1 MANMEVKKRVPNAI
15 LYTNGMIKIEN
26 VRLSYPHLDRPY
38 VGKGDDGKQQ
48 TPKYGVV
55 GMLPKKT
62 HVEAKNLIVEAM
74 NEMLKVND
82 NATVSSDK
90 RFCRNGDDHEKSDTY
105 GGHWIVSA
113 RETKKPSVRN
123 KRGELVTEDAKIAET
138 LDKRYADFL
147 SRVEQLDRQDV
158 FQSFFNAYAMAIEPH
173 TNYLGPRA
181 SENFQISMRLSLEGI
196 GAVLQREGEYVVIR
210 SVVEGGPHTG
220 GLRRVTASVS
230 A

>member
-38 VGKGDDGKQQ
+38 TGKGDDGKQQ

-74 NEMLKVND
+74 NELLKVND

-90 RFCRNGDDHEKSDTY
+90 KFCRNGDDHEKSNTY

-113 RETKKPSVRN
+113 REAKKPSVRN
-123 KRGELVTEDAKIAET
+123 KRGELVTEDAKIADMIYGGCWAHI
-138 LDKRYADFL
+138 LIRPWYQDGKKFGAGYGKRI
-147 SRVEQLDRQDV
+147 
-158 FQSFFNAYAMAIEPH
+158 NAGIVGVQFIRDDEPF
-173 TNYLGPRA
+173 G
-181 SENFQISMRLSLEGI
+181 EGRI
-196 GAVLQREGEYVVIR
+196 DDTDAWGNEDSG
-210 SVVEGGPHTG
+210 GGPADDG
-220 GLRRVTASVS
+220 DSGDSDDGL
-230 A
+230 